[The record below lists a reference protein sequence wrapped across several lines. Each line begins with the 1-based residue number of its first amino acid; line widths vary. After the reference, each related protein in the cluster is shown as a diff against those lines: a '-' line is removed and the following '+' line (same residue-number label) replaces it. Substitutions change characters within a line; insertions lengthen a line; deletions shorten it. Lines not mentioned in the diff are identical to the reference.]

1 MENKNVKK
9 YIVGIDTGG
18 TFTDITVVDN
28 EGNVTS
34 AKSPS
39 TPKNF
44 SEGIINGLRE
54 AAKPLNITE
63 EELISNC
70 EIINHGMT
78 VATNALINR
87 KGAKTGLI
95 TTKGFEDIIFIMKA
109 RGKCLGLPEIEIKH
123 QTRCQKPEPI
133 VPKQYV
139 KGVTERIDCFG
150 NVVFSLNI
158 EEVKAAAKSLVE
170 DCGMES
176 LAVCLLWS
184 LTNPSHEKE
193 IQRIIAEIYPHIEV
207 SISSD
212 IAPLVGEYERTVT
225 TVFNAYLKPETK
237 SYLKSLEDYFL
248 KKKLRTSI
256 LIMQSHGGIST
267 IRKAMDA
274 PVFTIGSGPTGGVIS
289 SLIWGKELGY
299 TNIVTTDVGGTSFD
313 VSLIVN
319 NDPMRTEEAILN
331 QYRLR
336 LQMVN
341 VISIGAGGGS
351 VGWIDPAMNTLKVGP
366 RSMGADPGPACYDR
380 GGGEATLVDSDVV
393 LGYLNPEYFLGG
405 RMKLNKDNSMRA
417 IKKLADQLGMDVV
430 ETARGMR
437 KIACSNMAD
446 LIQNQIMFKGYDPQ
460 NFVIFL
466 YGGGGPE
473 FGAEY
478 SKFSGVKEAIMLYK
492 ASTFSAFGIGGSDV
506 IYTKATTEL
515 HHMPTKPEK
524 VNHVF
529 SRLEESILN
538 ELKGD
543 GFNVED
549 VLIVREASLRYGR
562 QVNYVNIPVKGG
574 ELNSKDMDQLTID
587 FENRY
592 EAIYGKGSGHRSSGI
607 ELVNFR
613 VYASIK
619 TPKPVLMKYKRS
631 NTIPKEAF
639 SGKREVFFEDRFIET
654 RIYRWEKL
662 RPGNQIEGPAMI
674 EAEFTTGAMPQ
685 NMTATVD
692 NYLNI
697 HLRLS

>member
-1 MENKNVKK
+1 MENKNGKK
-9 YIVGIDTGG
+9 NIVGIDTGG
-18 TFTDITVVDN
+18 TFTDVIVVDH
-28 EGNVTS
+28 EGTVTS

-54 AAKPLNITE
+54 AAKGLNINE

-87 KGAKTGLI
+87 KGATTGLI

-123 QTRCQKPEPI
+123 QTRCKKPEPI
-133 VPKQYV
+133 VPKQFV

-150 NVVFSLNI
+150 NVIVPLNVD
-158 EEVKAAAKSLVE
+158 EVKAAAKHLVE
-170 DCGMES
+170 NCGVDS

-184 LTNPSHEKE
+184 LTNPCNEKE
-193 IQRIIAEIYPHIEV
+193 IQSIIAEMYPNIDV

-212 IAPLVGEYERTVT
+212 IVPLVGEYERAVT

-237 SYLKSLEDYFL
+237 SYLKKLEDYFL

-267 IRKAMDA
+267 IRKAMDT

-299 TNIVTTDVGGTSFD
+299 GNIVTTDVGGTSFD

-319 NDPMRTEEAILN
+319 NEPIRTEEAVLN

-366 RSMGADPGPACYDR
+366 QSMGADPGPACYDR
-380 GGGEATLVDSDVV
+380 GGTEATLVDSDLI
-393 LGYLNPEYFLGG
+393 LGYLNTEYFLGG

-417 IKKLADQLGMDVV
+417 IKKLAGKLGMDAV

-437 KIACSNMAD
+437 KIACSSMAD

-460 NFVIFL
+460 KFVIFL
-466 YGGGGPE
+466 FGGGGPE

-478 SKFSGVKEAIMLYK
+478 SKFSGAKESIMLYK

-515 HHMPTKPEK
+515 HHMPTNPEK
-524 VNHVF
+524 VNNVF
-529 SRLEESILN
+529 SRLENSILN
-538 ELKGD
+538 ELKED
-543 GFNVED
+543 GFKVND
-549 VLIVREASLRYGR
+549 VFVFREASLRYGR

-574 ELNSKDMDQLTID
+574 ELDSKDMDQLMVD
-587 FENRY
+587 FEIRY

-613 VYASIK
+613 IYATMK
-619 TPKPVLMKYKRS
+619 TVKPVLMKYERS
-631 NTIPKEAF
+631 NTSPKEAF
-639 SGKREVFFEDRFIET
+639 AGKRKVFFEDRFIEAD
-654 RIYRWEKL
+654 IYRWEKL
-662 RPGNQIEGPAMI
+662 RPGNKIEGPAII
-674 EAEFTTGAMPQ
+674 EAQFTTGAMPQ
-685 NMTATVD
+685 NAMATVD
-692 NYLNI
+692 DYLNI
-697 HLRLS
+697 HLMIG